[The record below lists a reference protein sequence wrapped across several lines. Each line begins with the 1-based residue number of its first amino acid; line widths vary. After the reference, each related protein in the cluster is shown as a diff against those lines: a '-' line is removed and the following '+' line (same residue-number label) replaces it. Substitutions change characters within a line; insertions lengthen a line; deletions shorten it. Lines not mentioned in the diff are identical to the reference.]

1 MKLCTSFGQ
10 DWACKVVT
18 FRLVTSEAREKTDSR
33 RSGMFQSCFRMTRS
47 CFGISSRYLR
57 VLWFILILIY
67 YSGQK
72 YWLKKY
78 FTENIEAVWVSSFKI
93 RAKIEMPEKFSV
105 RLTSQTSLLV
115 SCYVAWYVSPKC
127 VSVWLFT
134 VETFILP
141 WNLAWNS
148 FYAMENRN
156 FVSLPIIFPADRS
169 KFQFCTTA
177 RSNLIIIFTRTVLPC
192 LCFFFLNPAVEIMLN
207 MLFNTLLNV
216 LLRCYTRIILGV

>member
-93 RAKIEMPEKFSV
+93 RAKIEMQEQFSV
-105 RLTSQTSLLV
+105 RLTSHTSLHM
-115 SCYVAWYVSPKC
+115 SSYVSRDIYP
-127 VSVWLFT
+127 SLFT
-134 VETFILP
+134 FNIPLSFNNNNWRTKG
-141 WNLAWNS
+141 NLQNPLTTQRWMKNKQARDDAVIPCHWMLHIQKGGDRFKKVTKITS
-148 FYAMENRN
+148 VIRSMGSSIDGFHGME
-156 FVSLPIIFPADRS
+156 
-169 KFQFCTTA
+169 
-177 RSNLIIIFTRTVLPC
+177 
-192 LCFFFLNPAVEIMLN
+192 
-207 MLFNTLLNV
+207 
-216 LLRCYTRIILGV
+216 

>member
-72 YWLKKY
+72 YWPKRYL
-78 FTENIEAVWVSSFKI
+78 TENIEAVWVSSFKI

-105 RLTSQTSLLV
+105 RLNSQMSSYM
-115 SCYVAWYVSPKC
+115 SCDMFLKVRFSMAIYRRNFV
-127 VSVWLFT
+127 LFH
-134 VETFILP
+134 

-148 FYAMENRN
+148 FYSM
-156 FVSLPIIFPADRS
+156 
-169 KFQFCTTA
+169 
-177 RSNLIIIFTRTVLPC
+177 
-192 LCFFFLNPAVEIMLN
+192 
-207 MLFNTLLNV
+207 
-216 LLRCYTRIILGV
+216 